1 MKEAIDGQ
9 NQIFINSIHSL
20 FKYERDNMT
29 TLK

>member
-1 MKEAIDGQ
+1 MKESIDGQ
-9 NQIFINSIHSL
+9 NDVLKNSIHTL